1 MQDIPDS
8 LHKSKRPRLADDPG
22 GDSASIRAAW
32 STREADLSDVLEKAK
47 ASAAQAHQS
56 AMGSRGEMVSTHQ
69 AVQAAR
75 EVADERD
82 RAASQARAELSIA
95 EASYQKAVAEE
106 GGYTVAAAQHQSKV
120 FQLERLEKDD
130 ADAKRLQLHIRW
142 LKSGRAKKAAAAA
155 AAAAASDALADASG
169 TGAAASGLGAAAAA
183 SGGAAAAASALAA
196 AASGAAAAASGAAA
210 TASALAANLS
220 APAANSSSPPRPLG
234 GEAGAVTSWVEGA
247 TGGREA
253 EDFRDSE
260 LVSELRRITNE
271 LTAQLGVEREWMSTP
286 ECSEALEYD
295 YEGLAKL
302 ESLVDA
308 FEAEVQ
314 AADEHEADAAE
325 AGRVEEKN
333 KKIRKVQELDS
344 KMKKLLAQAVE
355 QRKTSQWV
363 AVAATNREIAPV
375 RQQIESVREL
385 LGLGKG
391 DDLPELL
398 AVSSAPS
405 AGSSAPAPAAAAA
418 SSASPSAA
426 LVAPSAAVVA
436 PSAAVVAPSAAPAA
450 PSAAPAAPSVASSGA
465 AADAMGADSSAAPA
479 AASAAPAAG
488 ASSVRS

>member
-8 LHKSKRPRLADDPG
+8 LHKSKRPRLADAPG

-32 STREADLSDVLEKAK
+32 STREADLADVLEKAK

-130 ADAKRLQLHIRW
+130 ADVKKLQLHIRW
-142 LKSGRAKKAAAAA
+142 LKKGRAKKAADQAAA
-155 AAAAASDALADASG
+155 QAAASDALADASG

-183 SGGAAAAASALAA
+183 SGGAAAAASALTA
-196 AASGAAAAASGAAA
+196 AASGAAAAA
-210 TASALAANLS
+210 S

-260 LVSELRRITNE
+260 MVSELRRITNE
-271 LTAQLGVEREWMSTP
+271 LTAQLGAEKEWMSTP

-436 PSAAVVAPSAAPAA
+436 PSAAPAA
-450 PSAAPAAPSVASSGA
+450 PSAAPAAPSAASSGA